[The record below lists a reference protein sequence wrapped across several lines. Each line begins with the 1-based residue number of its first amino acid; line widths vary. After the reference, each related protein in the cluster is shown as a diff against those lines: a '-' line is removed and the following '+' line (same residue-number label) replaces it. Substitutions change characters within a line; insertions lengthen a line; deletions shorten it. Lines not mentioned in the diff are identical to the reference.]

1 MTPSLPEIL
10 RGQAVALST
19 PMPPEA
25 TGDYMAG
32 RFGMLASLAILASQE
47 AERGPAARVWEN
59 NALRQLFGRV
69 AGAYDARLDGRLS
82 AAAATAD
89 TEFTWSALDAANADL
104 RRVLIAL
111 HEAVE
116 AANDAALD
124 REILALYRDM
134 AHERRLELG
143 M

>member
-1 MTPSLPEIL
+1 
-10 RGQAVALST
+10 
-19 PMPPEA
+19 
-25 TGDYMAG
+25 MAG
-32 RFGMLASLAILASQE
+32 RFGMLASLAVLASQE

-59 NALRQLFGRV
+59 NALRQLFGRA
-69 AGAYDARLDGRLS
+69 AGAYDATLQGRLS
-82 AAAATAD
+82 AAAATSD
-89 TEFTWSALDAANADL
+89 TEFTWSALDGANADL

-116 AANDAALD
+116 AARDTVLD

-134 AHERRLELG
+134 AHERRLDLG